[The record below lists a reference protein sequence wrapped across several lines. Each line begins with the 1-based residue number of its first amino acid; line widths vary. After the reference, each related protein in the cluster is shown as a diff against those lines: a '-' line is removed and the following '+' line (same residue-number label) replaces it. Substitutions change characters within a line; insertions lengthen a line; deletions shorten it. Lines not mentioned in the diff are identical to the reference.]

1 MTPFLRNGE
10 AVRPVDFLI
19 GAAPKIVF
27 AFWLGVAVVILAA
40 VMLTV
45 ILVMRQVMARR
56 ERNHQRAA
64 VEWRT
69 ILVAA
74 DAGAPV
80 KVPSLP
86 RGDVTGFLEV
96 WNELHAAHPGDRGD
110 GLLHVAAEVGL
121 DRHLF
126 RLLGH
131 GGFHNQVVAIIAL
144 GHLRNRDHF
153 ARVAQFIDDKSPIVS
168 LCAARALMQMDPSSA
183 VSMFVPQIVS
193 RDDWSQG
200 RVAAIL
206 HETSTPALSKELSL
220 ATLRANADV
229 APRLVRF
236 LAAVSPEE
244 VAPVIRT
251 ILTSSVA
258 DDHLISTCLQVL
270 SRTAD
275 LVSVRPLLKHPR
287 WHVRMHAAAAIGRLG
302 VPGDERLLV
311 DMLSDEQWWVRYR
324 TAQGLLKLPFLD
336 ESRVRR
342 IRDTHPDRFARD
354 ILDHVLAER
363 DLKGAHA

>member
-1 MTPFLRNGE
+1 
-10 AVRPVDFLI
+10 
-19 GAAPKIVF
+19 
-27 AFWLGVAVVILAA
+27 
-40 VMLTV
+40 MLTV
-45 ILVMRQVMARR
+45 ILVMRKLMTRR

-64 VEWRT
+64 AAWHTV
-69 ILVAA
+69 LAAA

-86 RGDVTGFLEV
+86 RRDVTGFLEV

-110 GLLHVAAEVGL
+110 GLLRVAAEVGL
-121 DRHLF
+121 DRHLLH
-126 RLLGH
+126 LLEH
-131 GGFHNQVVAIIAL
+131 GGFHTQVVAIIAL

-153 ARVAQFIDDKSPIVS
+153 ALVARFIDDKSPIVS

-193 RDDWSQG
+193 RDDWSEG
-200 RVAAIL
+200 RIAAIL
-206 HETSTPALSKELSL
+206 HETSTPAVSKELSL

-244 VAPVIRT
+244 AAPVIRS
-251 ILTSSVA
+251 ILATPA
-258 DDHLISTCLQVL
+258 DDHLISTCLQVM
-270 SRTAD
+270 SHTAD
-275 LVSVRPLLKHPR
+275 LDSVRPLLKHPR

-302 VPGDERLLV
+302 IPGDEKLLV

-324 TAQGLLKLPFLD
+324 TAQGLLNLLLLD
-336 ESRVRR
+336 ESRVRS
-342 IRDTHPDRFARD
+342 IRDAHPDRFARD

-363 DLKGAHA
+363 AIRGAHA